1 MGLLRKLDVSIWD
14 WLNKIYENSTLKKFE
29 KFNNLLNDFL
39 DDSENELWEDL
50 GELRK
55 FTNNKENI
63 QKFIN
68 GNLGSNLIF
77 KYKSRSLTKD
87 LENIGQIA
95 EISTVEILKEKKIE
109 LDGIEEFIK
118 ELVSFKKCQVEDIF
132 ALAETK
138 INSFNYDIPIF
149 LKDIQFKDKNLKLSK
164 YRFSYS
170 RKFEFKLNIDHE
182 QIKSYNSLF
191 GTKIDGISRTLSRV
205 YIKKLFRNYNKDK
218 IEDIAEFS
226 EKQFKKM
233 GWWFRKYINLEI
245 N

>member
-87 LENIGQIA
+87 LENIGEIA
-95 EISTVEILKEKKIE
+95 EISTVEILKEKQIDV
-109 LDGIEEFIK
+109 DGIEEFIK

-138 INSFNYDIPIF
+138 ISSFNYDIPIF
-149 LKDIQFKDKNLKLSK
+149 LKDIQYKDQNLKLSK
-164 YRFSYS
+164 YKFSYS
-170 RKFEFKLNIDHE
+170 RKFEFKLNIDQVN

-205 YIKKLFRNYNKDK
+205 YIKKLFRNYKKDK
-218 IEDIAEFS
+218 IEDITEFS
-226 EKQFKKM
+226 ENNSRRW
-233 GWWFRKYINLEI
+233 GGGLESI
-245 N
+245 

>member
-1 MGLLRKLDVSIWD
+1 M
-14 WLNKIYENSTLKKFE
+14 
-29 KFNNLLNDFL
+29 
-39 DDSENELWEDL
+39 

-87 LENIGQIA
+87 LENIGEIA
-95 EISTVEILKEKKIE
+95 EISTVEILKEKQIDV
-109 LDGIEEFIK
+109 DGIEEFIK

-138 INSFNYDIPIF
+138 TSSFNYDIPIF
-149 LKDIQFKDKNLKLSK
+149 LKDIQYKDQNLKLSK
-164 YRFSYS
+164 YKFSYS
-170 RKFEFKLNIDHE
+170 RKFEFKLNIDQVN

-205 YIKKLFRNYNKDK
+205 YIKKLFRNYKKDK
-218 IEDIAEFS
+218 IEDITEFS
-226 EKQFKKM
+226 ENNSRRW
-233 GWWFRKYINLEI
+233 GGGLESI
-245 N
+245 

>member
-1 MGLLRKLDVSIWD
+1 M
-14 WLNKIYENSTLKKFE
+14 
-29 KFNNLLNDFL
+29 
-39 DDSENELWEDL
+39 
-50 GELRK
+50 
-55 FTNNKENI
+55 
-63 QKFIN
+63 
-68 GNLGSNLIF
+68 
-77 KYKSRSLTKD
+77 
-87 LENIGQIA
+87 
-95 EISTVEILKEKKIE
+95 
-109 LDGIEEFIK
+109 DGIEEFIK

-170 RKFEFKLNIDHE
+170 RKFEFKLNIDQVN

-226 EKQFKKM
+226 ENNSRR
-233 GWWFRKYINLEI
+233 WVVV
-245 N
+245 